1 MAKGKRNTII
11 SISIASILI
20 LSAYIY
26 SLHNPEKIE
35 LEGAIK
41 GVILG
46 KKTAIVIIN
55 TTEGEEKRFDC
66 YLTWG
71 IVLLAHSNEYKIY
84 RFILTKSKEDRYYNL
99 QYEEIKGDGK
109 NGGNI
114 V

>member
-1 MAKGKRNTII
+1 MDKGKRNTII

-26 SLHNPEKIE
+26 SLHNSEKIE
-35 LEGAIK
+35 LEGVIK

-55 TTEGEEKRFDC
+55 TTEGEEKRVDC

-71 IVLLAHSNEYKIY
+71 IVLLAHSNEDKIY
-84 RFILTKSKEDRYYNL
+84 RFIITKSKEDRYYNL
-99 QYEEIKGDGK
+99 QYEEIKGGK